1 MNSKVMTYYHR
12 KRYLDEFKM
21 RFQKSLIKDCRRLPI
36 RVIDDNCKGEVK
48 LRSDLSA
55 AVKHLLSLRREL
67 SGARTTHQQT
77 VIERQ
82 LSSVDSSIDGIVYR
96 LYGLNDSEIETVES
110 AFIEPDRNV
119 DAATAN

>member
-1 MNSKVMTYYHR
+1 MTYYHR

-21 RFQKSLIKDCRRLPI
+21 RFQKILIKDCRRLPI
-36 RVIDDNCKGEVK
+36 RVVDDNCKREVK
-48 LRSDLSA
+48 LRSDLIA
-55 AVKHLLSLRREL
+55 AVQHLMSLRGEL

-110 AFIEPDRNV
+110 AFIEPDQNV
-119 DAATAN
+119 DAVTGN